1 MIAILVGVAL
11 TAALLTALARRGGL
25 NAADKGSMS
34 SNWVA
39 ANRAGERGG
48 SSL

>member
-1 MIAILVGVAL
+1 MLTILVGLAL
-11 TAALLTALARRGGL
+11 TAALVAALGRRAGAH
-25 NAADKGSMS
+25 AADKGSMS
-34 SNWVA
+34 TNWIA